1 VTCRLCG
8 RERSLDR
15 SNIEQKLRDALV
27 KQVAVQHQMDGLRKL
42 HDAAMVMDNRSLVA
56 VYRQQMHDLLDL
68 QLDTQSE
75 ICSLTRNIV
84 NF

>member
-1 VTCRLCG
+1 MQ
-8 RERSLDR
+8 RSEV
-15 SNIEQKLRDALV
+15 EQKLRDALV
-27 KQVAVQHQMDGLRKL
+27 KQVAIQHQMDGLRKL
-42 HDAAMVMDNRSLVA
+42 HDAAMVMGNNLLVA
-56 VYRQQMHDLLDL
+56 TYRQQMHDLLDL